1 METKKLR
8 NNLKVNRV
16 SKDSKLFKIFTK
28 KIELTLEIDIL
39 KFRVNFSVDNYYES
53 QFISKLIY
61 MHREQQMY
69 SKSIRP
75 KTFYNT
81 QARTL
86 PFKAIY

>member
-16 SKDSKLFKIFTK
+16 SKGSKLFKIFTK

-39 KFRVNFSVDNYYES
+39 KFWVNFPADNYFES
-53 QFISKLIY
+53 QFISKPIY
-61 MHREQQMY
+61 MHRKQQMY

-81 QARTL
+81 QAKNSAL
-86 PFKAIY
+86 